1 MGKYQVIIFSILA
14 PVLCIKEIQEMDLKK
29 IDLTL
34 TDDLTKLSEPI
45 RLEKS
50 LLNSF
55 PFTEFAESRDHEN
68 HGDHGDH
75 AHHGDH
81 GDQSHNEEPQKQ
93 HSSRAHAAPRP
104 GGPRAR
110 LSLIPGLSRQYG
122 EVAEDPASTF
132 TEVAASGK
140 KCIDKV
146 ELVEETEYD
155 TVITC
160 DHSYD
165 QRCHTS
171 YTTGYDA
178 VQEEECEENYRKVCF
193 IEMVVIAFNETT
205 NVCKK
210 PLVKDCD
217 VEGEPV
223 CRTEYQSECW
233 TKQIPHEVE
242 DDIPVCKTVHVEM
255 CKDETVGYTTN
266 KVCEDWPHE
275 ECEISK
281 EKVTKYTPMTG
292 CEKVPTELCAPA
304 GCGFKEGAEE
314 CHPVTKTV
322 VAEKPE
328 ETCTLEPQRTCK
340 HVTKLVPKL
349 TPIEECVDVPK
360 EVCTRSR
367 TNPRKIKKPVVKKW
381 CYIPSDE
388 SGLS

>member
-1 MGKYQVIIFSILA
+1 MANIQVLLFCFLSPVMGFE
-14 PVLCIKEIQEMDLKK
+14 EIGDLDLKK
-29 IDLTL
+29 IDLSMINKEAMVNKEEVHE
-34 TDDLTKLSEPI
+34 DPI
-45 RLEKS
+45 RVEKS
-50 LLNSF
+50 LLNTF
-55 PFTEFAESRDHEN
+55 PFSQTKHD
-68 HGDHGDH
+68 DH
-75 AHHGDH
+75 AADDAEHEES
-81 GDQSHNEEPQKQ
+81 QSKKYG
-93 HSSRAHAAPRP
+93 SSRAHSAPKP

-110 LSLIPGLSRQYG
+110 FSLIPEQSRQYT
-122 EVAEDPASTF
+122 ETAEASSSTF
-132 TEVAASGK
+132 TELAQSGK
-140 KCIDKV
+140 KCIPKV

-178 VQEEECEENYRKVCF
+178 VQEEECEENFRKTCF

-205 NVCKK
+205 DVCRK

-217 VEGEPV
+217 IDGDPV

-242 DDIPVCKTVHVEM
+242 DDVPECTTVHQEM
-255 CKDETVGYTTN
+255 CRDETVGYTTT

-275 ECEISK
+275 ECQITK
-281 EKVTKYTPMTG
+281 KKVTKYTPMTG
-292 CEKVPTELCAPA
+292 CDKVPTELCAPV
-304 GCGFKEGAEE
+304 GCGFKEGPEE

-349 TPIEECVDVPK
+349 TPTEECVDVPK
-360 EVCTRSR
+360 EVCTRSQ
-367 TNPRKIKKPVVKKW
+367 TNPRKIKKPIVKNW
-381 CYIPSDE
+381 CYVPSEE